1 MPYVIDAVNREDA
14 RVPASRSD
22 AHTVVE
28 VMSGADIAAIL
39 RANRGG
45 MVRNSVVSSGAKPEK
60 AQAQFDANIA
70 LLEKV
75 AGARL
80 NISASQADL
89 ELRLK

>member
-1 MPYVIDAVNREDA
+1 M
-14 RVPASRSD
+14 
-22 AHTVVE
+22 
-28 VMSGADIAAIL
+28 
-39 RANRGG
+39 
-45 MVRNSVVSSGAKPEK
+45 RNSVVSSGAKPEK